1 MQTYWLHFLDV
12 FFTLLHLV
20 IIGFNLLGWIW
31 KSTRKLHFYLVLLT
45 TFSWLV
51 MGYWFGLGYCPITDW
66 QWQVKNKLGEHN
78 LPTSFIKYM
87 IDKVVG
93 IDSSTAL
100 IDTTTAL
107 CFAIVALLAVYLHFF
122 RKK

>member
-1 MQTYWLHFLDV
+1 MQTYWLHFLDG

-31 KSTRKLHFYLVLLT
+31 KFTRKLHFYLVLLT
-45 TFSWLV
+45 AFSWLV
-51 MGYWFGLGYCPITDW
+51 MGYWFGLGYCPVTDW

-78 LPTSFIKYM
+78 LPNSFIKY
-87 IDKVVG
+87 IVDKVVDT
-93 IDSSTAL
+93 DSSTAL
-100 IDTTTAL
+100 IDTTTAI
-107 CFAIVALLAVYLHFF
+107 CFAVVALLAVYFDFL

>member
-1 MQTYWLHFLDV
+1 MQTCWLHFLDL
-12 FFTLLHLV
+12 FFTLLHLL
-20 IIGFNLLGWIW
+20 IIGFNLFGWIW

-45 TFSWLV
+45 AFSWLV

-78 LPTSFIKYM
+78 LPNSFIKYM
-87 IDKVVG
+87 VDKIAG
-93 IDSSTAL
+93 IDSSAVL
-100 IDTTTAL
+100 IDTTTAI
-107 CFAIVALLAVYLHFF
+107 CFAVVALLAVYLHFF

>member
-1 MQTYWLHFLDV
+1 MQTYWLHFLDG

-31 KSTRKLHFYLVLLT
+31 KFTRKLHFYLVLLT
-45 TFSWLV
+45 AFSWLV
-51 MGYWFGLGYCPITDW
+51 MGYWFGLGYCPVTDW

-78 LPTSFIKYM
+78 LPNSFIKY
-87 IDKVVG
+87 IVDKVVDT
-93 IDSSTAL
+93 DSSTAL
-100 IDTTTAL
+100 IDTTTAI
-107 CFAIVALLAVYLHFF
+107 CFAVVALLAVYFHFF

>member
-1 MQTYWLHFLDV
+1 MQTYWLHFLDG

-31 KSTRKLHFYLVLLT
+31 KFTRKLHFYLVLLT
-45 TFSWLV
+45 AFSWLV
-51 MGYWFGLGYCPITDW
+51 MGYWFGLGYCPVTDW

-78 LPTSFIKYM
+78 LPNSFIKY
-87 IDKVVG
+87 IVDKVVDT
-93 IDSSTAL
+93 DSSTAL
-100 IDTTTAL
+100 IDTTTAI
-107 CFAIVALLAVYLHFF
+107 CFAVVALLAVYFLFF